1 MNTLMGMQGTGFF
14 MTLIIGGLAGFIAE
28 KITKSTHGLLTNI
41 VLGIAGAVFLKF
53 VLGLLG
59 VRLMFAGWF
68 FGNLIVA
75 TAGAVALILIWRAI
89 KGR

>member
-75 TAGAVALILIWRAI
+75 TVGAVALILIWRAI